1 MTCHGCKWLDEVK
14 SQPTGSGYCSHVVRS
29 KNYQAGMRVRRPESG
44 RCELYTEGSFE
55 YRLTEGEK
63 NETTDT

>member
-14 SQPTGSGYCSHVVRS
+14 RQPAGSGYCSQVVRS
-29 KNYQAGMRVRRPESG
+29 KNYQAGMRVRKPEKG

-55 YRLTEGEK
+55 NRFREVEK
-63 NETTDT
+63 NETTDI